1 MLRKIADDVRRRS
14 FIWEIPDR
22 NFFIDMLH
30 KSVVNCPPRRWVID
44 GLKARVFKMGE
55 Q

>member
-1 MLRKIADDVRRRS
+1 MLCKITEDVRRRS

-22 NFFIDMLH
+22 NFFIDVFH
-30 KSVVNCPPRRWVID
+30 KSLVSCPPRRWVID
-44 GLKARVFKMGE
+44 GLKARVFKIGE